1 MSVATLAQPAEP
13 AEPAEP
19 VDQMPLAALESEITT
34 LAGHLAAATCR
45 FLLLL
50 ASFDTR
56 EGWGGAGMRS
66 CAHWLS
72 WRCGM
77 SLSTAHEHLRVAH
90 AMTDLP
96 VTTAA
101 FSHGTLSY
109 AKARAITRVATP
121 ATEVD
126 LVNIAHNAP
135 AAHLDRLVAGLRRAT
150 TLADDN
156 VVAAQAEHRHHWN
169 PDGTLAIKVRLS
181 PEDGATYLAALH
193 ATRDA
198 LDERAPAASP
208 PIQSPEAQSPAGD
221 CEPAG
226 DGEPALAALVA
237 PITLVQA
244 FVAIAETALA
254 HRPAVGPSAARA
266 EVVVHVDLDVLSAP
280 DTPPE
285 TALGLARC
293 HVQDGPGIM
302 AQVARALACDA
313 GIVIAVHP
321 RTGRRTINSTVLDVG
336 RRRRRPSPAI
346 LRALWI
352 RDQGCVHPGCHRR
365 RRLVA
370 HHVVHWAHGGAT
382 ALHNLVLLCRYHHSA
397 LHRGEIDIRLQPG
410 GRPITTNAAG
420 PITPAPD
427 IAGNATLISTTHDA
441 QITKHTTTPTDWL
454 GDPLHLGYAVNILL
468 DAWAR
473 PPIAKLSDVEPSR
486 DELNDVWPPTR

>member
-1 MSVATLAQPAEP
+1 MPDATLAP
-13 AEPAEP
+13 PAEP
-19 VDQMPLAALESEITT
+19 VDEMPLAALETEITT

-101 FSHGTLSY
+101 FSTGTISY
-109 AKARAITRVATP
+109 AKARAITRVATA
-121 ATEVD
+121 ATELD
-126 LVNIAHNAP
+126 LVDIARNAP
-135 AAHLDRLVAGLRRAT
+135 AAHLDRLVAGLRRAA
-150 TLADDN
+150 TLAEDN
-156 VVAAQAEHRHHWN
+156 QVAARAEHRHHWDH
-169 PDGTLAIKVRLS
+169 DGTLAITVRLS

-198 LDERAPAASP
+198 LDERAPTASTP
-208 PIQSPEAQSPAGD
+208 DQSPAGD
-221 CEPAG
+221 YEPEPAA
-226 DGEPALAALVA
+226 PVT

-254 HRPAVGPSAARA
+254 HLPAVGPSAARA
-266 EVVVHVDLDVLSAP
+266 EVVVHVDLDVLTAP
-280 DTPPE
+280 DTPTK
-285 TALGLARC
+285 TALDLARC

-302 AQVARALACDA
+302 PQVARALACDA

-321 RTGRRTINSTVLDVG
+321 TSGSRTINSTVLDVG
-336 RRRRRPSPAI
+336 RRRRRPNPAI

-397 LHRGEIDIRLQPG
+397 LHRGEIGIRLQPG
-410 GRPITTNAAG
+410 GRPLTTTAAG
-420 PITPAPD
+420 PLIAAPD
-427 IAGNATLISTTHDA
+427 SPGDAASLSTTHDA
-441 QITKHTTTPTDWL
+441 VITEHTTTPTDWL
-454 GDPLHLGYAVNILL
+454 GDPLHLGYAVNVLL

-473 PPIAKLSDVEPSR
+473 PPMAKLTKSELTKPELSDVA
-486 DELNDVWPPTR
+486 PPTR

>member
-1 MSVATLAQPAEP
+1 MPDATLAP
-13 AEPAEP
+13 PAEP
-19 VDQMPLAALESEITT
+19 VDEMPLAALETEITT

-101 FSHGTLSY
+101 FSTGTISY
-109 AKARAITRVATP
+109 AKARAITRVATA
-121 ATEVD
+121 ATEPD
-126 LVNIAHNAP
+126 LVDIARNAP

-156 VVAAQAEHRHHWN
+156 EVAARAEHRHHWD

-193 ATRDA
+193 ATCDA
-198 LDERAPAASP
+198 RDERAPTASAP
-208 PIQSPEAQSPAGD
+208 DQSPAGD
-221 CEPAG
+221 CEP
-226 DGEPALAALVA
+226 EPAAPVT

-254 HRPAVGPSAARA
+254 HLPAVGPSAARA
-266 EVVVHVDLDVLSAP
+266 EVVVHVDLDVLTAP
-280 DTPPE
+280 DTPAE

-293 HVQDGPGIM
+293 HVQDGPGILP
-302 AQVARALACDA
+302 QVARALACDA

-321 RTGRRTINSTVLDVG
+321 TTGRRTINSTVLDVG
-336 RRRRRPSPAI
+336 RRRRRPNPAI

-382 ALHNLVLLCRYHHSA
+382 ALHNLVLLCQLCGIPHKPHYADRRIMPTEGLRGNVCLVRGLAGRSVVGIITG
-397 LHRGEIDIRLQPG
+397 HRG
-410 GRPITTNAAG
+410 RP
-420 PITPAPD
+420 
-427 IAGNATLISTTHDA
+427 
-441 QITKHTTTPTDWL
+441 
-454 GDPLHLGYAVNILL
+454 
-468 DAWAR
+468 
-473 PPIAKLSDVEPSR
+473 
-486 DELNDVWPPTR
+486 

>member
-1 MSVATLAQPAEP
+1 MPDATLAP
-13 AEPAEP
+13 PAEP
-19 VDQMPLAALESEITT
+19 VDEMPLAALETEITT

-101 FSHGTLSY
+101 FSTGTISY
-109 AKARAITRVATP
+109 AKARAITRVATA
-121 ATEVD
+121 ATELD
-126 LVNIAHNAP
+126 LVDIARNAP

-156 VVAAQAEHRHHWN
+156 EVAARAEHRHHWD

-198 LDERAPAASP
+198 LDERAPTASAP
-208 PIQSPEAQSPAGD
+208 DQSPAGD
-221 CEPAG
+221 CEP
-226 DGEPALAALVA
+226 EPAAPVT

-254 HRPAVGPSAARA
+254 HLPAVGPSAARA
-266 EVVVHVDLDVLSAP
+266 EVVVHVDLDVLTAP
-280 DTPPE
+280 DTPAE

-293 HVQDGPGIM
+293 HVQDGPGILP
-302 AQVARALACDA
+302 QVARALACDA
-313 GIVIAVHP
+313 ASSSLCIPPPAAAPSTAQSWTSADADGARTQPSCARCGFETKAASTLAVTVAAGWSP
-321 RTGRRTINSTVLDVG
+321 TTSCTGRTAEQPPYTIWSC
-336 RRRRRPSPAI
+336 
-346 LRALWI
+346 
-352 RDQGCVHPGCHRR
+352 CV
-365 RRLVA
+365 A
-370 HHVVHWAHGGAT
+370 
-382 ALHNLVLLCRYHHSA
+382 
-397 LHRGEIDIRLQPG
+397 
-410 GRPITTNAAG
+410 ITTAPYIAARSASG
-420 PITPAPD
+420 CSRVGDRSPPPQPD
-427 IAGNATLISTTHDA
+427 HS
-441 QITKHTTTPTDWL
+441 
-454 GDPLHLGYAVNILL
+454 
-468 DAWAR
+468 
-473 PPIAKLSDVEPSR
+473 
-486 DELNDVWPPTR
+486 

>member
-1 MSVATLAQPAEP
+1 MLDATLAP
-13 AEPAEP
+13 PAEP
-19 VDQMPLAALESEITT
+19 VDEMPLTAVETEITT

-101 FSHGTLSY
+101 FSTGTISY
-109 AKARAITRVATP
+109 AKARAITRVATA

-135 AAHLDRLVAGLRRAT
+135 AAHVDRLVAGLRRAT

-156 VVAAQAEHRHHWN
+156 EVAARAEHRHHWN
-169 PDGTLAIKVRLS
+169 PDGTLAIKIRLS
-181 PEDGATYLAALH
+181 AEDGATYLAALH

-198 LDERAPAASP
+198 LDERAPAASAP
-208 PIQSPEAQSPAGD
+208 DSPAGD
-221 CEPAG
+221 CAPLPA
-226 DGEPALAALVA
+226 A
-237 PITLVQA
+237 PVTPISLVQA

-266 EVVVHVDLDVLSAP
+266 EVVVHVDLDVLTAP
-280 DTPPE
+280 DTPAK
-285 TALGLARC
+285 TTLGLARC

-321 RTGRRTINSTVLDVG
+321 TTGRRTINSTALDVG
-336 RRRRRPSPAI
+336 RRRRRPNPAI

-410 GRPITTNAAG
+410 GRPITITAAG
-420 PITPAPD
+420 PLKAAPD
-427 IAGNATLISTTHDA
+427 TPGDLASLGTTHRA
-441 QITKHTTTPTDWL
+441 QITEHTTTPTDWL
-454 GDPLHLGYAVNILL
+454 GDPLHLGYAVNVLL

-473 PPIAKLSDVEPSR
+473 PPMAKLTEVELTESDLSVAA
-486 DELNDVWPPTR
+486 PPTR